1 MAKHIIKSIEDQS
14 KMSDA
19 EFYSF
24 VRSRIEFNTKGMQAP
39 KLVFQFIGELNDGT
53 TLNGACNMLDHL
65 IAVASET
72 KLYLQKMKYFS

>member
-1 MAKHIIKSIEDQS
+1 MS
-14 KMSDA
+14 KRIVRSPQEQAQMSDA
-19 EFYSF
+19 EFYNF

-72 KLYLQKMKYFS
+72 KLYLQKTKLFS